1 MLARYVRTRD
11 EIKKVDAVFDLIP
24 NTAVHRR
31 IEALLAD
38 LRVFN
43 NVTIKLQR
51 DISRGLQRY
60 PSLKPQLNAS
70 ANVVYSPV
78 FEAAVVKGAA
88 AYPLESVTPLRLLRK
103 RQSPAPS
110 ASHCQA
116 DFATAVL
123 RSWKAGSAAPA
134 AEVYLELLQKTPPS
148 SNRVERLFSQAK
160 LVLTP
165 QRLSLLPVNM
175 EMLLFLRTNRSYWDT
190 GTLCDVY
197 RQMH

>member
-11 EIKKVDAVFDLIP
+11 EIKKVDAVFDLTP

-70 ANVVYSPV
+70 ANVVHSPV
-78 FEAAVVKGAA
+78 FEAAVVKVIKG
-88 AYPLESVTPLRLLRK
+88 
-103 RQSPAPS
+103 
-110 ASHCQA
+110 
-116 DFATAVL
+116 
-123 RSWKAGSAAPA
+123 GS
-134 AEVYLELLQKTPPS
+134 
-148 SNRVERLFSQAK
+148 
-160 LVLTP
+160 
-165 QRLSLLPVNM
+165 RLSTGERDAIKAFEKAPV
-175 EMLLFLRTNRSYWDT
+175 T
-190 GTLCDVY
+190 GTKRKSRPSDE
-197 RQMH
+197 QKQEEE